1 MKRLFMSLAA
11 VGAALSISSAMAAG
25 PQQEVVS
32 SASLKTVPVTA
43 KNFTGSATA
52 TVLWRGQDPMVSY
65 GGIVTFAP
73 GARTYWHTHPQGQV
87 LYILSGEGYT
97 QQEGGPRIAVRVG
110 DVVICPPGVK
120 HWHGAAPNNAMS
132 HLAVGE
138 RVPGQQVQ
146 WFSAVT
152 AEQYQGE

>member
-1 MKRLFMSLAA
+1 
-11 VGAALSISSAMAAG
+11 
-25 PQQEVVS
+25 
-32 SASLKTVPVTA
+32 
-43 KNFTGSATA
+43 
-52 TVLWRGQDPMVSY
+52 MVSY

-73 GARTYWHTHPQGQV
+73 GARTHWHTHPQGQV

-97 QQEGGPRIAVRVG
+97 QQEGGARITVKAG

-120 HWHGAAPNNAMS
+120 HWHGAAPHSAMS

-138 RVPGQQVQ
+138 QVSGQQVQ
-146 WFSAVT
+146 WFGAVT